1 MQDLNIALTVVGG
14 VVLLIGLLSRPI
26 NRTWLSAPMLAF
38 LLGVALSPQGAD
50 ILDPSQWGDSK
61 RLLEQTARLTLGIS
75 LMGIALRLPPGYPRV
90 HWRSILVLLA
100 IGMPAM
106 FLISAFLTYW
116 IIGIPLLMA
125 FMVGASICAT
135 DPVVASSIVTGNVA
149 KENLPESF
157 RHLLST
163 ESGANDGLAYPLV
176 LLPILLLT
184 LPGEAV
190 WTEWLVKVWLWEIL
204 GGVALGAL
212 IGWSAGHALRWSEAK
227 GYLDQPSFLSI
238 TLALTVFILGLGS
251 LLQTNSILGVFV
263 AGLAFDQVVGGK
275 DRSEEDNVQEAVN
288 IFFTMPVF
296 VLFGLIAPW
305 KEWAAMGWEAVW
317 LTLLVLL
324 LRRVPV
330 ILALWPWLPP
340 LRNKG
345 VMLVMGWFGPIGV
358 SALFYATVV
367 SSRTGYDIAWTL
379 GSLIV
384 FASIVIH
391 GITATPF
398 AKLYGRLEQR
408 HGKNTESRN
417 TE

>member
-1 MQDLNIALTVVGG
+1 MQALNIALTVVGG
-14 VVLLIGLLSRPI
+14 VVLLAGLLSRPI

-38 LLGVALSPQGAD
+38 LVGVALSPEGAGV
-50 ILDPSQWGDSK
+50 LNPAEWVDSK

-75 LMGIALRLPPGYPRV
+75 LMGIALRLAPGYPRA
-90 HWRSILVLLA
+90 HWRSIMVLLV

-106 FLISAFLTYW
+106 FLISTLLTYW
-116 IIGIPLLMA
+116 VIGVPLLMA
-125 FMVGASICAT
+125 LMVGASVCAT
-135 DPVVASSIVTGNVA
+135 DPVLASSIVTGNVA

-184 LPGEAV
+184 LPGESA

-204 GGVALGAL
+204 GGVVLGVV
-212 IGWSAGHALRWSEAK
+212 IGFMAGHSLRWSEAK
-227 GYLDQPSFLSI
+227 GYLDQPSFLSL
-238 TLALTVFILGLGS
+238 TLALTVLILGLGS

-288 IFFTMPVF
+288 IFFTLPVF

-340 LRNKG
+340 LRDKG

-358 SALFYATVV
+358 SALFYTTVV

-384 FASIVIH
+384 FASIIVH

-398 AKLYGRLEQR
+398 ARLYGRLAQR
-408 HGKNTESRN
+408 HDKDAQSHDTE
-417 TE
+417 